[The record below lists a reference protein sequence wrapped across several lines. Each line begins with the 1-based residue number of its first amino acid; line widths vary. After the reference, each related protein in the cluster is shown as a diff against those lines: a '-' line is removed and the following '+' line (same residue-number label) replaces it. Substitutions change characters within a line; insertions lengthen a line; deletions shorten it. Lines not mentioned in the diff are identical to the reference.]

1 MKKINFRGFDCTVK
15 PGTVGGKPI
24 KGTPGNDW
32 LEVMGNN
39 LRVTSGAGDD
49 VILAN
54 VGTILETVADYPPYR
69 GQAIFYDGVPTS
81 AKTVGTSWIDA
92 GAGNDY
98 VAVVNGNYVIDL
110 GGGNNV
116 FDGGVSTGKIRVSAG
131 HGDDII
137 DAGGIGGERYIN
149 AGGGNN
155 WIYLAS
161 GKAFVSAG
169 AGDDLVT
176 TVETELQSGTGVL
189 KEYLGLGV
197 FPEYAGVTGKPY
209 KQSIDVGNGNNQIAL
224 LVFGE
229 TDVKTGSG
237 NDFVLLGSVTRG
249 ILRGAVNEDSVNI
262 FTDGGN
268 DTVVT
273 ISTKSLIKTG
283 SGDDLVFGGAGDDTI
298 YAGSG
303 DDVINLRG
311 ATVQLPQPLGSLSFL
326 GDSVKLP
333 GGGND
338 TVDLGKG
345 KDTVILGNAG
355 FARIQGFGR
364 DDRLDVTGL
373 NASFTHSG
381 GNTLIS
387 AGGNAIGILQG
398 YTGPIGL
405 V

>member
-1 MKKINFRGFDCTVK
+1 MKKRNFRGFDCTVK

-24 KGTPGNDW
+24 KGTPGNDF
-32 LEVMGNN
+32 LELMGNN

-54 VGTILETVADYPPYR
+54 IGSIVEMVADYPPYR
-69 GQAIFYDGVPTS
+69 GKAIIYDGVPTS
-81 AKTVGTSWIDA
+81 AKTVGTSWINA

-110 GGGNNV
+110 GSGNNV
-116 FDGGVSTGKIRVSAG
+116 FDGDASTGKIRVSAG

-137 DAGGIGGERYIN
+137 DAGGIGGERYID

-169 AGDDLVT
+169 AGDDVVT
-176 TVETELQSGTGVL
+176 TLGGGTVAVAA
-189 KEYLGLGV
+189 YLGLV
-197 FPEYAGVTGKPY
+197 PEFPEYFGVVGKPY
-209 KQSIDVGNGNNQIAL
+209 KQSIDLGNGNNQIAL
-224 LVFGE
+224 PVFGE
-229 TDVKTGSG
+229 TDVTTGSGNDFIVLSSVTGSFLGGPINQDFANIFTDGGDDTVVTLSTKSVIKTGSG
-237 NDFVLLGSVTRG
+237 ND
-249 ILRGAVNEDSVNI
+249 
-262 FTDGGN
+262 
-268 DTVVT
+268 T
-273 ISTKSLIKTG
+273 IYAGL
-283 SGDDLVFGGAGDDTI
+283 GDDTI
-298 YAGSG
+298 YAGAG

-311 ATVQLPQPLGSLSFL
+311 AAIQLPQPLGSLNFL
-326 GDSVKLP
+326 GTFTGSP

-387 AGGNAIGILQG
+387 AGGNSIGILQG

>member
-92 GAGNDY
+92 GKGNDY
-98 VAVVNGNYVIDL
+98 VAVVNGNYVVDL
-110 GGGNNV
+110 GSGNNV

-169 AGDDLVT
+169 AGDDVVT
-176 TVETELQSGTGVL
+176 TLGVGTNSIAA
-189 KEYLGLGV
+189 YLGLV
-197 FPEYAGVTGKPY
+197 PELPEYAGVMGKPY
-209 KQSIDVGNGNNQIAL
+209 KQSIDLGNGNNQIAL
-224 LVFGE
+224 PVFGE
-229 TDVKTGSG
+229 TDVTTGSG
-237 NDFVLLGSVTRG
+237 NDFVVLSSVTG
-249 ILRGAVNEDSVNI
+249 SFLGGPINQDFANI
-262 FTDGGN
+262 FTDGGD

-273 ISTKSLIKTG
+273 LSTKSVIKTG
-283 SGDDLVFGGAGDDTI
+283 SGNDTIYAGLGDDTI
-298 YAGSG
+298 YAGAG

-311 ATVQLPQPLGSLSFL
+311 AAIQLPQPLGSLNFL
-326 GDSVKLP
+326 GTFTGSP

-387 AGGNAIGILQG
+387 AGGNSIGILQG
-398 YTGPIGL
+398 YTGSIGL

>member
-1 MKKINFRGFDCTVK
+1 MKKHNFRGFDCTVK
-15 PGTVGGKPI
+15 PGTGAGKPI
-24 KGTPGNDW
+24 KGTPGNDF
-32 LEVMGNN
+32 LELMGNN

-54 VGTILETVADYPPYR
+54 VGSIVEMVEYDPTYR
-69 GQAIFYDGVPTS
+69 GKAIIYDGVPTS
-81 AKTVGTSWIDA
+81 AKTVGTSWINA
-92 GAGNDY
+92 GEGNDY
-98 VAVVNGNYVIDL
+98 VAVVNGDYVVDL
-110 GGGNNV
+110 GSGNNV
-116 FDGGVSTGKIRVSAG
+116 FDGGASTGKIRVSAG
-131 HGDDII
+131 NGDDII
-137 DAGGIGGERYIN
+137 DAGGVGGDRYIN

-161 GKAFVSAG
+161 GKAFVSTG

-176 TVETELQSGTGVL
+176 TTLNGSGAL
-189 KEYLGLGV
+189 AEYLGLGGI
-197 FPEYAGVTGKPY
+197 PEYVGVIGPKY

-224 LVFGE
+224 SVFGE

-237 NDFVLLGSVTRG
+237 NDFVLLASATRALLG
-249 ILRGAVNEDSVNI
+249 GPANEDSVNI

-273 ISTKSLIKTG
+273 LSTKSVIKTG
-283 SGDDLVFGGAGDDTI
+283 SGNDTIYAGLGDDTI

-303 DDVINLRG
+303 DDTINLRG
-311 ATVQLPQPLGSLSFL
+311 ATVQLPQPLGSLSFI
-326 GDSVKLP
+326 GDVDSIPVRA
-333 GGGND
+333 GGND

-355 FARIQGFGR
+355 FARIQGFGH
-364 DDRLDVTGL
+364 DDRLDITGL
-373 NASFTHSG
+373 NASFTRSG

-387 AGGNAIGILQG
+387 AGGNSIGILQG